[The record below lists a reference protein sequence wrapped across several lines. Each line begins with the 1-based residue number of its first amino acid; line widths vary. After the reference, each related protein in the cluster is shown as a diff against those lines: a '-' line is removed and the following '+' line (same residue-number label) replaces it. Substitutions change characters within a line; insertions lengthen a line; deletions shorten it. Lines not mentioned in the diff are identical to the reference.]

1 MRDLAVA
8 CLRGGAEGRRSPA
21 TRSRRSSARWPGH
34 EHQHDYFDFRAQS
47 RRRRDAKR
55 SSGPEGEDD
64 PALFEPVLEALKTV
78 QDPEIPV
85 NLVELGLI
93 YELLVKKG
101 GIVFVEMTLT
111 TPACPV
117 AQSMPGEV
125 ETAIAAVPGVNDV
138 RVKLVWTPPWDRGP
152 DERGSQARTRADVAA
167 STSRA
172 PSRLNGI

>member
-1 MRDLAVA
+1 MPTEEDR
-8 CLRGGAEGRRSPA
+8 
-21 TRSRRSSARWPGH
+21 
-34 EHQHDYFDFRAQS
+34 DYFDFDTPAPAATEGVER
-47 RRRRDAKR
+47 
-55 SSGPEGEDD
+55 PEGEDD
-64 PALFEPVLEALKTV
+64 PALLEPVLDALKTV

-125 ETAIAAVPGVNDV
+125 EAAITTVPGVNEV
-138 RVKLVWTPPWDRGP
+138 RVKLVWTPPWDKDRMSEEAKLELG
-152 DERGSQARTRADVAA
+152 
-167 STSRA
+167 
-172 PSRLNGI
+172 LM